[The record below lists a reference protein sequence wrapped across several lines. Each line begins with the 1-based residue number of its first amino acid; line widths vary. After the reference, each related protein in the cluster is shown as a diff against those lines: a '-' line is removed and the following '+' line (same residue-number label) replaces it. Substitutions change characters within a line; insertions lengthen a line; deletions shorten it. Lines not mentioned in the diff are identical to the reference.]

1 MNKWVWF
8 DMDGTLVDLY
18 SNPNWLKELHSHNP
32 APYLNAKPIYEQRSL
47 LRALSTL
54 KAKGFKLG
62 IISWVSKMTTT
73 KYTREVKS
81 AKIKWLKE
89 HELYDLFDEILIT
102 SYGDN
107 KSNRCCDYGRG
118 VLVDDE
124 EGNLDTWNLGETIC
138 AKEDILP
145 AIEQL
150 TI

>member
-8 DMDGTLVDLY
+8 DMDGTLADLY
-18 SNPNWLKELHSHNP
+18 SDPNWLKEVRSYNP

-47 LRALSTL
+47 LRSLSAL

-62 IISWVSKMTTT
+62 IISWASKITTT
-73 KYTREVKS
+73 KYTKETKA
-81 AKIKWLKE
+81 AKVKWLKE
-89 HELYDLFDEILIT
+89 HDLYNMFDKILIT

-107 KSNRCCDYGRG
+107 KSNRCSYYGRG
-118 VLVDDE
+118 ILVDDE
-124 EGNLDTWNLGETIC
+124 EGNLDSWKLGRTIC
-138 AKEDILP
+138 AKDNILP

>member
-8 DMDGTLVDLY
+8 DMDGTLADLY
-18 SNPNWLKELHSHNP
+18 SNPNWLEELHSYNP
-32 APYLNAKPIYEQRSL
+32 APYLNAKPIYEQKSL
-47 LRALSTL
+47 LRSLSALR
-54 KAKGFKLG
+54 AKGFKLG
-62 IISWVSKMTTT
+62 IISWVSKVTTT
-73 KYTREVKS
+73 KYTKEIKA

-89 HELYDLFDEILIT
+89 HELYDLFDKILIT

-107 KSNRCCDYGRG
+107 KSNRCRYYGRG
-118 VLVDDE
+118 ILVDDE
-124 EGNLDTWNLGETIC
+124 EGNLDSWNLGETIC